1 MFKNILLGILT
12 FVFLGLLAPV
22 LMFSMLAPVELGTI
36 LYWWTGIVTTVTL
49 IITGL
54 WLYIR
59 WETD

>member
-36 LYWWTGIVTTVTL
+36 LLWWSGIVTTVTL
-49 IITGL
+49 ILVGL

-59 WETD
+59 WEVR